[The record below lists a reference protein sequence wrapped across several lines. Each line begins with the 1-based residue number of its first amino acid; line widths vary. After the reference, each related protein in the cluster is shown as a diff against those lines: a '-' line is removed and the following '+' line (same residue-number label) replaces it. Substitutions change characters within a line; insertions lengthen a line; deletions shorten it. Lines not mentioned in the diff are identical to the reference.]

1 MSDEEACRERLPWV
15 EDGLFSCTRT
25 RLLNRVEPVTGRALS
40 LVSVDVLVQI
50 RPDLRLRFAT
60 LPPARRAITVFPLPQ
75 RPRSVRIRSAPFVV
89 FSSTASDVLHT
100 RPCCSHANPPCTLC
114 SGSSASS
121 CLTCVRPALP
131 HHSRARTR
139 VFAPPRP
146 TPVSAK
152 PLARA
157 RQSRLQRPPRTLR
170 STPVHTTHFRTPSL
184 ARLRHP
190 LGVAHIPAA
199 PAPVL
204 ARCQFAC
211 VAPHQLMPEPFAP
224 TQLRSLLVRS
234 APAHPF
240 LLCRPASAL
249 SLVPQLLH
257 SPGVHAPAPANSE
270 RQNRTAA
277 SVHSPPRQSLA
288 AHAPA
293 LARPAT
299 SRSPHSCPAPP
310 MRSSLLSRPTKPL
323 ASARCR
329 TAGRPCRRSPQ
340 RPHAAALP
348 PARLGR
354 SPGPHSACA
363 PAPLRPPLGPS
374 PPVARAPL
382 PRPGAAHTA
391 PPWARQLA
399 PPASCSRPRAP
410 LASRRVAPAFACP

>member
-1 MSDEEACRERLPWV
+1 
-15 EDGLFSCTRT
+15 
-25 RLLNRVEPVTGRALS
+25 
-40 LVSVDVLVQI
+40 VDVLVQI

-75 RPRSVRIRSAPFVV
+75 RPRSVRIRAAPFIV
-89 FSSTASDVLHT
+89 FFSTASDVLHT

-121 CLTCVRPALP
+121 YLTCVRPALP
-131 HHSRARTR
+131 HHSRARTC
-139 VFAPPRP
+139 VFAPSGP

-157 RQSRLQRPPRTLR
+157 CQSRLQRPPRALR

-184 ARLRHP
+184 ACLRH
-190 LGVAHIPAA
+190 LLSVAHVPAA

-224 TQLRSLLVRS
+224 TQLRSSLVRS

-240 LLCRPASAL
+240 LLCRPAPAL

-299 SRSPHSCPAPP
+299 SRSAACAPGPLAWTALCLRARTTAAAARAGPACRARTPAPTG
-310 MRSSLLSRPTKPL
+310 RR
-323 ASARCR
+323 AHCSAL
-329 TAGRPCRRSPQ
+329 G
-340 RPHAAALP
+340 P
-348 PARLGR
+348 PARSSRELQPPARAACEPPHRACLSVPLTAPRLAPCAAAR
-354 SPGPHSACA
+354 SLLRRAA
-363 PAPLRPPLGPS
+363 PAAACSGGKTA
-374 PPVARAPL
+374 ARE
-382 PRPGAAHTA
+382 PREEQQGEEEDKRNFDSAAA
-391 PPWARQLA
+391 GGNG
-399 PPASCSRPRAP
+399 
-410 LASRRVAPAFACP
+410 